1 MPLMNIPETLQATEL
16 FSGLSDEEINIV
28 AAAGREASCKAGT
41 VIFEEGAPGNDLYVL
56 SGGRVAIE
64 IRILNDTVT
73 ERIHQVK
80 DNEIFGEF
88 AMIDNHARSARTK
101 ALDDLE
107 MIAVDCKRLRQSMN
121 ENHHLGYVIMSNL
134 SRILARKVR
143 DTNLSL
149 RNSLMQQKYIF
160 GEFS

>member
-1 MPLMNIPETLQATEL
+1 MNIPETLKATEL
-16 FSGLSDEEINIV
+16 FAGLSDEEIKIV
-28 AAAGREASCKAGT
+28 AAAGREVSCTAGT
-41 VIFEEGAPGNDLYVL
+41 VIFEEGDVGNDLYVL
-56 SGGRVAIE
+56 SDGRVAIE
-64 IRILNDTVT
+64 IRILQDTVT

-88 AMIDNHARSARTK
+88 AMIDNHTRSARTR
-101 ALDDLE
+101 ALDDLC
-107 MIAVDCKRLRQSMN
+107 MIVVDCKLLRTLMD
-121 ENHHLGYVIMSNL
+121 ENYHLGYVVMANL